1 MSPCGKTGI
10 EIVVV
15 RSRASGSGTQHEEAR
30 AVDGHMN
37 HLQRREAMHPGELE
51 KERAPPPVLL
61 SKQKHLLIRSDQA

>member
-1 MSPCGKTGI
+1 MSPWSCGKTGI

-15 RSRASGSGTQHEEAR
+15 RSRAYGSGHEEAR

-37 HLQRREAMHPGELE
+37 HLQRREAMHPKELE

-61 SKQKHLLIRSDQA
+61 